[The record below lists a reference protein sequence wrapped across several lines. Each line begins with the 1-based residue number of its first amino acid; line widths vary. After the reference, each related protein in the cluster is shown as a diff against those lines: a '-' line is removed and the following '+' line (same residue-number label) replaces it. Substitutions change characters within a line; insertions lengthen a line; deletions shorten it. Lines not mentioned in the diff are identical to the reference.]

1 MLCFYQY
8 PANKIILVSEM
19 PFKKFVE
26 IGRVAVLGQGPDAGK
41 IAAIVNVIDQNRV
54 LIDGPTSGV
63 TRQEYPIRQLQL
75 TPLKVNFA
83 FNAKTRVVRKEL
95 EAGKVQESWEQSAW
109 AKRMQ
114 MKAKRSGLTD
124 FDRFKLR
131 KAKSARNK
139 IVAKALNTKKR
150 QMRKAGKI

>member
-1 MLCFYQY
+1 MGKTTKL
-8 PANKIILVSEM
+8 ILLDSLLQERCHM
-19 PFKKFVE
+19 GFVE

-75 TPLKVNFA
+75 TPIKINFA
-83 FNAKTRVVRKEL
+83 FNAKTRVVRKEM
-95 EAGKVQESWEQSAW
+95 EAGKVQDTWNQSAW
-109 AKRMQ
+109 AKRME
-114 MKAKRSGLTD
+114 MKAKRSGLND

>member
-63 TRQEYPIRQLQL
+63 RRQEYPIKQLEL
-75 TPLKVNFA
+75 TPIRVKFA
-83 FNAKTRVVRKEL
+83 FNARSKVVRKEM
-95 EAGKVQESWEQSAW
+95 EANKVSPVATIL
-109 AKRMQ
+109 
-114 MKAKRSGLTD
+114 GL
-124 FDRFKLR
+124 FF
-131 KAKSARNK
+131 
-139 IVAKALNTKKR
+139 
-150 QMRKAGKI
+150 